1 MVSPNVDKIFQETQA
16 LNDAEREELRS
27 LLTLRASRNQE
38 RAKQDQV
45 RQALVKRGLLEKEP
59 PRGKDSERYARWQ
72 PIPIKGKPLS
82 EAIIEERR

>member
-38 RAKQDQV
+38 RAKQD
-45 RQALVKRGLLEKEP
+45 RC
-59 PRGKDSERYARWQ
+59 GKLSSNEGFWKKSLPAAR
-72 PIPIKGKPLS
+72 IPNAMPAGNPS
-82 EAIIEERR
+82 P